1 MDAGTSLFGRRLV
14 LLLLPLLLAVVAT
27 GALLVIPALREE
39 RVSSNPSGGTIR
51 STQSTTLVQSQGRR
65 MLVPLAIPVALA
77 GVPLAFGRTRW
88 RREALIAAGAL
99 LVIFVVLSLPSI
111 GLFYLP
117 AMVAMIAA
125 ATVSGRP
132 AGVSSGP
139 VEE

>member
-1 MDAGTSLFGRRLV
+1 MDAGTSLVGRRLV
-14 LLLLPLLLAVVAT
+14 PSLLRLLLAVVAT
-27 GALLVIPALREE
+27 GALLVIPVVREE
-39 RVSSNPSGGTIR
+39 SVSSSPSGGTIR
-51 STQSTTLVQSQGRR
+51 STRSMTLVQSQSRR

-88 RREALIAAGAL
+88 RRWGFIAAGAL
-99 LVIFVVLSLPSI
+99 LLMFVVLSLPSI
-111 GLFYLP
+111 GIFYLP

-139 VEE
+139 VEG